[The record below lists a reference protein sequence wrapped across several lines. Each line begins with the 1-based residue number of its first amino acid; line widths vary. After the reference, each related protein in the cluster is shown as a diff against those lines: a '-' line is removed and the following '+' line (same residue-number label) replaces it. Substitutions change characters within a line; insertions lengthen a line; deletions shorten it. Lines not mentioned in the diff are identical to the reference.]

1 MKIYAVIVCYNPDVE
16 VLKSTCGQ
24 LAACGAQVILVDN
37 SASSRL
43 SEHPELAHGLI
54 VALGENRGIA
64 HAQNVGIARARD
76 AGADVVVFFDQDS
89 RIEPGFLQAL
99 VAPLHGGGAR
109 VVAPV
114 YFDASTGHEL
124 PSARLSRRGLPSPAF
139 LGSASRPEAVDI
151 VISSGTA
158 ATVEVFDRA
167 GVLDEDFFIDYVDTE
182 WCLRCRSRDIPIEVV
197 PAAVMRHSL
206 GQRSVRFGRWTLFV
220 HVPIR
225 CYYQLRNCFL
235 LLRRPHVPALL
246 AWREILSVW
255 CSRLLLLCVVS
266 DRSTYV
272 RLYAAAFWDGIRGTV
287 GRRP

>member
-1 MKIYAVIVCYNPDVE
+1 LKIYAVIVCYNPDLAA
-16 VLKSTCGQ
+16 LKDTCGR
-24 LAACGAQVILVDN
+24 LTASGAEVVLVDN
-37 SASSRL
+37 TVHSRL
-43 SEHPELAHGLI
+43 SEQPELAHCLI
-54 VALGENRGIA
+54 VALGENTGIA
-64 HAQNVGIARARD
+64 HAQNVGIARARER
-76 AGADVVVFFDQDS
+76 GAEVIVFFDQDS
-89 RIEPGFLQAL
+89 RIESGFLQAL

-124 PSARLSRRGLPSPAF
+124 PSARLSRRGLPTPAF
-139 LGSASRPEAVDI
+139 LGSASQPQAVDI

-182 WCLRCRSRDIPIEVV
+182 WCLRCRSKDIPIQVV

-235 LLRRPHVPALL
+235 LLRRPHVPVLL

-255 CSRLLLLCVVS
+255 CSRLLLLFVVS
-266 DRSTYV
+266 DKAAYARV
-272 RLYAAAFWDGIRGTV
+272 YAAAFRDGVRGTV
-287 GRRP
+287 GRRA